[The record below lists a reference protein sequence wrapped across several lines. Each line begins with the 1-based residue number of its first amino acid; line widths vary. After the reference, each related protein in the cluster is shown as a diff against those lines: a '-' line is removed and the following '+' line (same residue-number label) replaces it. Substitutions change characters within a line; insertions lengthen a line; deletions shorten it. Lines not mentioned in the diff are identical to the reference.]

1 VSTAAAGTIAS
12 KRALPFARVLARS
25 FKNHHPDVP
34 FFLLLA
40 DEPQG
45 CFDPEHE
52 PFVLRRLGG

>member
-1 VSTAAAGTIAS
+1 
-12 KRALPFARVLARS
+12 VLARS